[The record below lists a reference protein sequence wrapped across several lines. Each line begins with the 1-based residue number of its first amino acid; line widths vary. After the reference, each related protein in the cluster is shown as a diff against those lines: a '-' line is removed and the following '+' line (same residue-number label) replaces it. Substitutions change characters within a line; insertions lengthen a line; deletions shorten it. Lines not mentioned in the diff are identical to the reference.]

1 MYIVSTGVCPMYCAS
16 TYNIVH
22 TGVCRMYCASMFNIV
37 LVSDPCTVPPCT
49 TLPVLVSASGSG
61 CELHTVPNCATWSVL
76 VPPVTECVSVVYELV
91 EDYENESYVLL
102 MLIILE

>member
-1 MYIVSTGVCPMYCAS
+1 MPT
-16 TYNIVH
+16 
-22 TGVCRMYCASMFNIV
+22 
-37 LVSDPCTVPPCT
+37 CT

-102 MLIILE
+102 MLIILSNQTKKYKETTPGLLVLEMT